1 MDENQWIEVT
11 FIFISTALFS
21 LQRVSDD
28 YLICTLV
35 LRLRRDK
42 EIPPKPLITAM

>member
-1 MDENQWIEVT
+1 MGLKLRSFFN
-11 FIFISTALFS
+11 STALLS

-28 YLICTLV
+28 YLICILI
-35 LRLRRDK
+35 LDRLLRDK